1 MKRQAMMA
9 SLLALALLV
18 SPFGN
23 PGGLLQVNAQERP
36 GEELYSVSGNAPE
49 EVQPRTLTD
58 LSLEETIQL
67 DVPTNLRWGVSTSG
81 FPNGRYSAEWSGVND
96 SMGEGFFS
104 YARHSQ
110 YGFELSRDGQI
121 VFRDVAYEYAYEVD
135 GYSETDILLA
145 EHSYYPMYYLALR
158 DNGYRGEDAAIS
170 ESGSYR
176 FRVRALSIDGNHQ
189 SSEWSEWSDSI
200 EYVRPER
207 ELGAVKPYWD
217 EQQAGLIHFARPE
230 NAEYMEAF
238 VMTLYK
244 VDDGIT
250 DYDVMQVFDHDKDK
264 AVIDVDFSDSISRS
278 GEGRY
283 YVELRTIS
291 SNVDVV
297 ANGRVSQ
304 SEILDTAV
312 NTERLGGIL
321 DSAADKSAAE
331 TVELLTS
338 GVTPFSIQQAMQTSD
353 SFRERIKDLESRY
366 AAERNIEV
374 KAPAVSDAA
383 RAYVDPEKVSLVGAA
398 FNAAQ
403 GQDVGLQMDVTPK
416 EKQIPT
422 LPGYEK
428 KVQLDISLVSGG
440 VEVHDLTMP
449 ISVTMPVPQGI
460 DPSQMIILHYHADG
474 TAKMAAFHVN
484 GDRTITFTVTGFS
497 TFVFAEYSGTNTSA
511 PGQNAN
517 RGGSARSDAQ
527 ADLVGR
533 IAAAAPGDAVKVARE
548 QNISALSNSVMQ
560 MLVKRGDVTLEME
573 YAYGGT
579 DYHVVIPAG
588 MAVDDE
594 TAWYGPLYLSA
605 YYSTVSEPV
614 LTAGADVYIVQ
625 RGDTLSRISRTNGM
639 KLSELTAKNPQIKN
653 PNKIVPGQVIYI
665 N

>member
-1 MKRQAMMA
+1 
-9 SLLALALLV
+9 
-18 SPFGN
+18 
-23 PGGLLQVNAQERP
+23 
-36 GEELYSVSGNAPE
+36 
-49 EVQPRTLTD
+49 
-58 LSLEETIQL
+58 
-67 DVPTNLRWGVSTSG
+67 
-81 FPNGRYSAEWSGVND
+81 
-96 SMGEGFFS
+96 
-104 YARHSQ
+104 
-110 YGFELSRDGQI
+110 
-121 VFRDVAYEYAYEVD
+121 
-135 GYSETDILLA
+135 
-145 EHSYYPMYYLALR
+145 
-158 DNGYRGEDAAIS
+158 
-170 ESGSYR
+170 
-176 FRVRALSIDGNHQ
+176 
-189 SSEWSEWSDSI
+189 
-200 EYVRPER
+200 
-207 ELGAVKPYWD
+207 
-217 EQQAGLIHFARPE
+217 
-230 NAEYMEAF
+230 
-238 VMTLYK
+238 
-244 VDDGIT
+244 
-250 DYDVMQVFDHDKDK
+250 
-264 AVIDVDFSDSISRS
+264 
-278 GEGRY
+278 
-283 YVELRTIS
+283 
-291 SNVDVV
+291 
-297 ANGRVSQ
+297 
-304 SEILDTAV
+304 
-312 NTERLGGIL
+312 
-321 DSAADKSAAE
+321 
-331 TVELLTS
+331 
-338 GVTPFSIQQAMQTSD
+338 MQTSD

-548 QNISALSNSVMQ
+548 QNIS
-560 MLVKRGDVTLEME
+560 
-573 YAYGGT
+573 
-579 DYHVVIPAG
+579 
-588 MAVDDE
+588 
-594 TAWYGPLYLSA
+594 
-605 YYSTVSEPV
+605 EPV

>member
-1 MKRQAMMA
+1 M
-9 SLLALALLV
+9 
-18 SPFGN
+18 
-23 PGGLLQVNAQERP
+23 
-36 GEELYSVSGNAPE
+36 
-49 EVQPRTLTD
+49 
-58 LSLEETIQL
+58 
-67 DVPTNLRWGVSTSG
+67 
-81 FPNGRYSAEWSGVND
+81 
-96 SMGEGFFS
+96 
-104 YARHSQ
+104 
-110 YGFELSRDGQI
+110 
-121 VFRDVAYEYAYEVD
+121 
-135 GYSETDILLA
+135 
-145 EHSYYPMYYLALR
+145 
-158 DNGYRGEDAAIS
+158 
-170 ESGSYR
+170 
-176 FRVRALSIDGNHQ
+176 SIDGNHQ

-548 QNISALSNSVMQ
+548 QNIS
-560 MLVKRGDVTLEME
+560 
-573 YAYGGT
+573 
-579 DYHVVIPAG
+579 
-588 MAVDDE
+588 
-594 TAWYGPLYLSA
+594 
-605 YYSTVSEPV
+605 EPV